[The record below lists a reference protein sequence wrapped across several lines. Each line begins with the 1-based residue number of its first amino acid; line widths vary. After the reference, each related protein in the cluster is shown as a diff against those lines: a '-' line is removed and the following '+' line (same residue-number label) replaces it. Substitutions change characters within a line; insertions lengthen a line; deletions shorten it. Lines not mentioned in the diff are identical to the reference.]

1 MLDTTSDDDLFT
13 DKFTDKHAKRIVDPK
28 PTKPT
33 TVPYTLASIPSSKP
47 MSTSIVELM
56 LLEESSRAKQSKTG
70 SVIKLKNCNKN
81 LSAEV

>member
-1 MLDTTSDDDLFT
+1 MSVYSIDSSDDEE
-13 DKFTDKHAKRIVDPK
+13 KHAKRIVNPK
-28 PTKPT
+28 PTKPN
-33 TVPYTLASIPSSKP
+33 VPYTLASIPSSKP
-47 MSTSIVELM
+47 MSTSIVDLI